1 MDHLT
6 LTPEITRTSYQKR
19 HSLNTID
26 TASLL
31 SANKPKRSSSYLGLP
46 RLRSKSQNSSHDVTS
61 LVFRVVVIGSK
72 RVGKTSLIRR
82 YLYDTYTEAYKAT
95 VSDIFEKTLTREDE
109 RVLYAFKIHD
119 TAGDLQFEFPAM
131 FGLTAAEGDMF
142 ILVYSVENKKSFDL
156 VESVW
161 KEIVKRKER
170 HAGDI
175 PVVLVA
181 NKSDVSATRRK
192 VTETEG
198 QKLAETINCPFF
210 EVSAK
215 TGNQIGQIYDSLL
228 RENDKIHEGLP
239 EIGLLDVECKRL
251 DNSRGDAQLSQD
263 NNSAKKATTLPN
275 KQISSKRKKGN
286 CSIM

>member
-6 LTPEITRTSYQKR
+6 LTPEITRISYQKR

-26 TASLL
+26 TSTLL
-31 SANKPKRSSSYLGLP
+31 TANQPKRSSSYLALP

-61 LVFRVVVIGSK
+61 LVFRVVLIGSK

-131 FGLTAAEGDMF
+131 FGLTVAEGDMF

-161 KEIVKRKER
+161 KEIVKRKDK
-170 HAGDI
+170 HAGEI
-175 PVVLVA
+175 PVVVVA

-198 QKLAETINCPFF
+198 QRLAQTINCPFF

-215 TGNQIGQIYDSLL
+215 TGNQIGQIYDTLL

-239 EIGLLDVECKRL
+239 EIGLLDIDCKREENSKL
-251 DNSRGDAQLSQD
+251 DEHLPQGNSST
-263 NNSAKKATTLPN
+263 KKAATLPS